1 MSANALKIGVQSF
14 GRFLSGMVMPNIGA
28 FIAWGLI
35 TALFIPTGWMPNEK
49 LASLVGPMITYLLP
63 LLIGYSGGKIVGGDR
78 GAVAGAVTT
87 MGVIVGSD
95 IPMFLGAMIAGPL
108 GGLAITKFDQKVHG
122 KIKPGFEML
131 VNNFSL
137 GIIAMLVAIIAYVVI
152 GPVVSS
158 VTQALA
164 AGVGWIVDKSL
175 LPLVSI
181 IVEPAKILFL
191 NNAINHGVFTPLGAD
206 QAAKFGSSIYYL
218 IETNP
223 GPGLGILL
231 AYIVAGKGTAQKSAY
246 GAAII
251 HFFGGIHEIYFPY
264 ILMKPRLVI
273 AVIAGGMVG
282 VGFNMVTGNALAG
295 PPSPGSVFALT
306 LMSTKGM
313 GIVLTLGS
321 IAASAVTSFLI
332 GSVIVRKEAS
342 ESDDLEAAKSAVAS
356 TKAQAK
362 GQTLPRQPGTVVAGS
377 VRSIVVACDAGMG
390 SSAMGATVLR
400 GKVNDAGLNIEVTNA
415 AINDLNHADIVIT
428 QNELTDRA
436 RAKLPSAQHFSIDN
450 FMDASFYDEL
460 VAKITRKPESTEK
473 DIQAPGPQDNQ
484 AAEQDSLT
492 VSPQQVLLNAQVTT
506 KADALELISQNLSA
520 LGLVRGD
527 YVNALLAREEKVST
541 YLINGVAIPH
551 GVNEAKQQVIQT
563 GVFIVQAPQGV
574 VWNSKG
580 DVARLIVGISAK
592 GKDHLS
598 LLQRLTNVV
607 MDEAVAQ
614 QLATTT
620 NKNDILDALNT
631 AAQTAPVQQE
641 DLSVV
646 AQAQVVDVEGMHA
659 RPASLIS
666 EKAAEFSET
675 DIRIRNDQR
684 TAIAKSMAS
693 ILSMGANHGD
703 VLTISAQGPEAEPAV
718 QVLAEM
724 INQGLDNEAEQDTA
738 SYQPLAVLSALPDVR
753 CRLTLSGSAASPGI
767 TMAPAFRLQADKMEY
782 EEDAQD
788 PKAEANLLGTALT
801 EAARQLDDL
810 RDNLK
815 SRAPNE
821 SAILRAQKQL
831 LKDELVLTDSE
842 KFIES
847 GKTAAWSFHQAIDKQ
862 VASLKTVDNERLRAR
877 IADLLDVRD
886 RVLALLVP
894 TAAAADYPKTDF
906 ILVAKDLTPSQ
917 TAGLHGLK
925 VRGICTELGGPNS
938 HMAILAR
945 ALGIPAVV
953 GLGEGT
959 LENVDDGE
967 SIIVDPQASSIYVD
981 PDEVT
986 QKNGVQWI
994 EKWEQIRKAEDEQKH
1009 KPAETLDGRHIDVV
1023 CNIAKPEDAKL
1034 VLENGGEGVGLLRT
1048 EFLFESST
1056 AEPTV
1061 EAQCDSLKAI
1071 VAELGSRQ
1079 LIVRTA
1085 DIGGDKPVS
1094 WLHIPHENNPFLGMR
1109 GIRLSFKYEAMFRR
1123 QLEAIYRTAIWQK
1136 ETTGSTGLHIMFPMI
1151 GRISE
1156 WKKARDIAERVRLQ
1170 VDAPRLPLGIMIEVP
1185 SAVMVAEDLAKEVDF
1200 FSIGSNDLTQYTMA
1214 IDRLHPDLSNEADS
1228 YHPALVKMI
1237 EMTVKAA
1244 QTHGKWVGVCGNAA
1258 ANPNMAALLVG
1269 LGVTE
1274 LSVSP
1279 ADTAS
1284 VKNMI
1289 RAVSYRK
1296 LQEKAIKAL
1305 QLESS
1310 EAVMALYKSNADLL

>member
-1 MSANALKIGVQSF
+1 MSGNTLKVGVQSF

-35 TALFIPTGWMPNEK
+35 TALFIPTGWLPNEK
-49 LASLVGPMITYLLP
+49 LASLVGPMINYLLP
-63 LLIGYSGGKIVGGDR
+63 LLIGYSGGKMVGGDR
-78 GAVAGAVTT
+78 GAVAGTVTT
-87 MGVIVGSD
+87 MGVIVGSG

-108 GGLAITKFDQKVHG
+108 GGLAITKFDQQVHG

-137 GIIAMLVAIIAYVVI
+137 GIISMVVALIAYAVI

-158 VTQALA
+158 VTNALA
-164 AGVGWIVDKSL
+164 AGVGWIVSKSL

-206 QAAKFGSSIYYL
+206 QAAKVGSSIYFL

-231 AYIVAGKGTAQKSAY
+231 AYMVAGKGTAQKSAY

-264 ILMKPRLVI
+264 VLMKPRLII
-273 AVIAGGMVG
+273 AVICAGMVG
-282 VGFNMVTGNALAG
+282 VGFNMVTGNGLVG
-295 PPSPGSVFALT
+295 PPSPGSVFALA

-321 IAASAVTSFLI
+321 IAVSAVTSFLI
-332 GSVIVRKEAS
+332 GSVIIRKDAS
-342 ESDDLEAAKSAVAS
+342 EIDDLEAAKAAVAS
-356 TKAQAK
+356 SKAQAK
-362 GQTLPRQPGTVVAGS
+362 GQAAPVVAGN
-377 VRSIVVACDAGMG
+377 VRSIIVACDAGMG

-400 GKVNDAGLNIEVTNA
+400 GKINDAGLNIEVTNA
-415 AINDLNHADIVIT
+415 AINDLKDADIVIT
-428 QNELTDRA
+428 QKELTDRA
-436 RAKLPSAQHFSIDN
+436 RSKLPSAQHFSIDN
-450 FMDASFYDEL
+450 FMDAGFYDEL
-460 VAKITRKPESTEK
+460 VAKIIQKPELPEEVV
-473 DIQAPGPQDNQ
+473 QAPVSLNNQ
-484 AAEQDSLT
+484 AAAEDTLT
-492 VSPQQVLLNAQVTT
+492 VSPQQILLNAQVTT
-506 KADALELISQNLSA
+506 KDDVLELVSQNLSS
-520 LGLVRGD
+520 LGLVNGD
-527 YVNALLAREEKVST
+527 YLGALLAREEKVST

-574 VWNSKG
+574 VWNTEG
-580 DVARLIVGISAK
+580 DVARLIVGIAAK

-607 MDEAVAQ
+607 IDEAVAE

-620 NKNDILDALNT
+620 NKNDILHALN
-631 AAQTAPVQQE
+631 AKEQIAPVQQ
-641 DLSVV
+641 DDYSVV

-666 EKAAEFSET
+666 EQAAKFSGT

-693 ILSMGANHGD
+693 LLSMGANHGD
-703 VLTISAQGPEAEPAV
+703 VLTISAEGPEAEQAV

-724 INQGLDNEAEQDTA
+724 IRQGLDNEEEQATA
-738 SYQPLAVLSALPDVR
+738 SYHPLTVLSSLPDVQ
-753 CRLTLSGSAASPGI
+753 CRMTISGSAASPGI
-767 TMAPAFRLQADKMEY
+767 TMAPAFRLQAGKMKF
-782 EEDAQD
+782 EENAQD
-788 PKAEANLLGTALT
+788 PKEEANRFSTALT
-801 EAARQLDDL
+801 EAARQLDEL
-810 RDNLK
+810 KANLQ

-821 SAILRAQKQL
+821 AAILQAQKQL
-831 LKDELVLTDSE
+831 LQDELVLTDSE
-842 KFIES
+842 KFIVN
-847 GKTAAWSFHQAIDKQ
+847 GKTAAWSFHKAIEKQ
-862 VASLKTVDNERLRAR
+862 VESLKTVDNERLKAR
-877 IADLLDVRD
+877 IADLIDVRD
-886 RVLALLVP
+886 RVLALMVP
-894 TAAAADYPKTDF
+894 AVSAVEYPQTDF
-906 ILVAKDLTPSQ
+906 ILMAKDLTPSQ

-953 GLGEGT
+953 GLGEGG
-959 LENVDDGE
+959 LENIEDGE
-967 SIIVDPQASSIYVD
+967 LIIVDPQASSIYVD
-981 PDEVT
+981 PDEST
-986 QKNGVQWI
+986 QKKGVQWI
-994 EKWEQIRKAEDEQKH
+994 EQWEQIRKAEDAQKH
-1009 KPAETLDGRHIDVV
+1009 KAAETLDGRHIDVV

-1061 EAQCDSLKAI
+1061 EEQSDSLKVI
-1071 VAELGSRQ
+1071 VEELGSRQ

-1109 GIRLSFKYEAMFRR
+1109 GIRLSFKYEDMFRR
-1123 QLEAIYRTAIWQK
+1123 QLEAIYKTAIWQK

-1151 GRISE
+1151 GRMSE
-1156 WKKARDIAERVRLQ
+1156 WKKARDIAESVRLQ
-1170 VDAPRLPLGIMIEVP
+1170 LNAPQLPLGIMIEVP
-1185 SAVMVAEDLAKEVDF
+1185 SAVMVAEHLAKEVDF
-1200 FSIGSNDLTQYTMA
+1200 FSIGSNDLTQYTLA
-1214 IDRLHPDLSNEADS
+1214 IDRLHPDLCCEADS
-1228 YHPALVKMI
+1228 YHPALVSMI
-1237 EMTVKAA
+1237 ETTVKAA
-1244 QTHGKWVGVCGNAA
+1244 QAHGKWVGVCGNAA
-1258 ANPNMAALLVG
+1258 ASPNLATLLVG
-1269 LGVTE
+1269 LGVSE

-1279 ADTAS
+1279 ANVAA
-1284 VKNMI
+1284 VKNII
-1289 RAVSYRK
+1289 RSVSYSK
-1296 LQEKAIKAL
+1296 LQEKANKAL

-1310 EAVMALYKSNADLL
+1310 DAVMELYKTNDDLL

>member
-1 MSANALKIGVQSF
+1 MSGNTLKVGVQSF

-35 TALFIPTGWMPNEK
+35 TALFIPTGWLPNEK

-63 LLIGYSGGKIVGGDR
+63 LLIGYTGGKMVGGDR

-87 MGVIVGSD
+87 MGVIVGSG
-95 IPMFLGAMIAGPL
+95 IPMFMGAMIAGPL

-137 GIIAMLVAIIAYVVI
+137 GIISMLVALIAYAVI

-158 VTQALA
+158 VTKALA
-164 AGVGWIVDKSL
+164 AGVGWIVDMAL

-191 NNAINHGVFTPLGAD
+191 NNAINHGVFTPLGAE
-206 QAAKFGSSIYYL
+206 QAAKVGSSIYYL

-231 AYIVAGKGTAQKSAY
+231 AYMVAGKGTAQKSAY
-246 GAAII
+246 GATII

-264 ILMKPRLVI
+264 ILMKPRLII
-273 AVIAGGMVG
+273 AVICAGMVG
-282 VGFNMVTGNALAG
+282 VGFNMVTGNALVG

-313 GIVLTLGS
+313 GIALTLGS
-321 IAASAVTSFLI
+321 IAISAVTSFLI
-332 GSVIVRKEAS
+332 GSVIIRKDAS
-342 ESDDLEAAKSAVAS
+342 ESDDLEAAQAAVAAS
-356 TKAQAK
+356 KAAAK
-362 GQTLPRQPGTVVAGS
+362 GQATSIAAGS

-390 SSAMGATVLR
+390 SSAMGASVLR
-400 GKVNDAGLNIEVTNA
+400 GKVNDAGLDIEVTNA
-415 AINDLNHADIVIT
+415 AINDLEDVDIVIT

-436 RAKLPSAQHFSIDN
+436 RSKLPSAQHLSIDN

-460 VAKITRKPESTEK
+460 VANLTQKPETPEAVV
-473 DIQAPGPQDNQ
+473 QAPASQDNQ
-484 AAEQDSLT
+484 TAAEDTLT

-506 KADALELISQNLSA
+506 KEDALELISQNLSS

-527 YVNALLAREEKVST
+527 YLNPLLAREEKVST

-551 GVNEAKQQVIQT
+551 GVNEAKEQVVQT

-574 VWNSKG
+574 VWNDKG
-580 DVARLIVGISAK
+580 DVARLIVGIAAK

-607 MDEAVAQ
+607 MDEAVAD

-631 AAQTAPVQQE
+631 EAQTAVVQQE
-641 DLSVV
+641 DYSVV
-646 AQAQVVDVEGMHA
+646 AEAQVVDVEGMHA

-666 EKAAEFSET
+666 EQAAKFSET

-703 VLTISAQGPEAEPAV
+703 VLIISAQGPEAEQAV
-718 QVLAEM
+718 QVLAKM
-724 INQGLDNEAEQDTA
+724 INQGLDSEEEQGRA
-738 SYQPLAVLSALPDVR
+738 SYHPLTVLSALPDVR
-753 CRLTLSGSAASPGI
+753 CRLPLSGSAASPGI

-782 EEDAQD
+782 EEEAQD
-788 PKAEANLLGTALT
+788 PKAEANLLSTALT
-801 EAARQLDDL
+801 EAARQLDEL
-810 RDNLK
+810 RANLK
-815 SRAPNE
+815 SRAPSE
-821 SAILRAQKQL
+821 AAILRAQKQL
-831 LKDELVLTDSE
+831 LQDELVLTDSE
-842 KFIES
+842 KFIEG
-847 GKTAAWSFHQAIDKQ
+847 GKTAAWSFHEAVNKQ
-862 VASLKTVDNERLRAR
+862 VAVLKTVDNDRLRAR

-894 TAAAADYPKTDF
+894 TTSAVDYPQTDF

-917 TAGLHGLK
+917 TAGLQGLK

-953 GLGEGT
+953 GLGEGK
-959 LENVDDGE
+959 LDNVDDGE
-967 SIIVDPQASSIYVD
+967 SIIVDPQASSIYVG
-981 PDEVT
+981 PDEAT

-994 EKWEQIRKAEDEQKH
+994 AKWEQIRKAEDEQKH
-1009 KPAETLDGRHIDVV
+1009 MVAETRDGRHIDVV

-1061 EAQCDSLKAI
+1061 EAQCESLKAI
-1071 VAELGSRQ
+1071 VEELGNRQ

-1094 WLHIPHENNPFLGMR
+1094 WLHMPHENNPFLGMR
-1109 GIRLSFKYEAMFRR
+1109 GIRLSFKYEDMFRR
-1123 QLEAIYRTAIWQK
+1123 QLEAIYLTAIWQK

-1156 WKKARDIAERVRLQ
+1156 WNKAREIAESVRLQ
-1170 VDAPRLPLGIMIEVP
+1170 VDAPQLPLGIMIEVP

-1214 IDRLHPDLSNEADS
+1214 IDRLHPDLCNEADS
-1228 YHPALVKMI
+1228 YHPALVRMI
-1237 EMTVKAA
+1237 EMTVQAA
-1244 QTHGKWVGVCGNAA
+1244 QSHGKWVGVCGNAA
-1258 ANPNMAALLVG
+1258 ANPNMAKLLVG

-1279 ADTAS
+1279 ADAAS

-1296 LQEKAIKAL
+1296 LQEKANKAL
-1305 QLESS
+1305 QMESS
-1310 EAVMALYKSNADLL
+1310 EAIMAFYKTNEDLL